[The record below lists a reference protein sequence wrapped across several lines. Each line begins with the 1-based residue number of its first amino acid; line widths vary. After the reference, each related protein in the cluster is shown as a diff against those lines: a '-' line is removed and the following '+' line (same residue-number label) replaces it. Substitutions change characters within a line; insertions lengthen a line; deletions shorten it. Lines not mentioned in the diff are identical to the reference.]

1 MDKSERFEIEFP
13 QELAMFVHARVG
25 SEAPSQDKVAAY
37 VRDLVRRDQEQAQGY
52 KDTIRQQIA
61 DGMASLRAGRTI
73 DGESRMAQRTARLE
87 ELERQGR

>member
-1 MDKSERFEIEFP
+1 MLRTIISDGGKVAGQTP
-13 QELAMFVHARVG
+13 PAR